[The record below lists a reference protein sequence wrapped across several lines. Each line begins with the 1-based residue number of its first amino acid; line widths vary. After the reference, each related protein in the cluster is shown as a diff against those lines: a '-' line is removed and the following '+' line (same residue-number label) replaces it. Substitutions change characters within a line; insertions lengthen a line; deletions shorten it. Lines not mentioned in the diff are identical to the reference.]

1 MIKISNLTV
10 SFSDG
15 ANKLTVLKDLN
26 YTLKKGEVLAV
37 VGESGCGKT
46 VHALSLIRLL
56 PSGANIDGGEIIFE
70 DKDILKLTPAQVRRI
85 RGAKIAMIFQ
95 DPMTSLN
102 PSFTVQSQIAEAILA
117 HQKIAKEKAIERA
130 QDILQKVGIE
140 KQFFTCYPHQL
151 SGGMRQR
158 VMIAIAL
165 CCNPEILIADEPT
178 TALDVTVQ
186 AQILQLI
193 KKLQRENN
201 MTVIFITHNLA
212 IVDDIATR
220 VIVLYGGQKAEEA
233 PKEELLT
240 NPLHPY
246 TKGLL
251 GSVVTLQSRQTKLN
265 AIPGAPP
272 LPGEHFEGCNFEPR
286 CPFRMPKCKTQKPPV
301 FMARDN
307 HQVRCWMYEEDDS
320 DD

>member
-10 SFSDG
+10 SFRDGGSD
-15 ANKLTVLKDLN
+15 LTVLDDLS
-26 YTLKKGEVLAV
+26 YTLKKAEVLAV

-46 VHALSLIRLL
+46 IHALSLMRLL
-56 PSGANIDGGEIIFE
+56 PAGASVRRGEIMFE
-70 DKDILKLTPAQVRRI
+70 QQDILKLSSDEVRHI
-85 RGAKIAMIFQ
+85 RGAKIAMVFQ

-102 PSFTVQSQIAEAILA
+102 PVFTVQEQLEEAILA
-117 HQKIAKEKAIERA
+117 HQKITKQQAAA
-130 QDILQKVGIE
+130 QAEDILHKVGME
-140 KQFFTCYPHQL
+140 KQFLKSYPHQL

-165 CCNPEILIADEPT
+165 CCNPQILIADEPT

-186 AQILQLI
+186 AQILELI
-193 KKLQRENN
+193 KKLQKENN

-220 VIVLYGGQKAEEA
+220 VIVLYGGQKVEEA
-233 PKEELLT
+233 AKEELLQ

-251 GSVVTLQSRQTKLN
+251 GSIVTLQSRQTKLS

-272 LPGEHFEGCNFEPR
+272 LPGEQFKGCSFEPR
-286 CPFRMPKCKTQKPPV
+286 CPFRMPKCKTEKPPV

-307 HQVRCWMYEEDDS
+307 HQVRCWMYAEDDS
-320 DD
+320 DE

>member
-10 SFSDG
+10 SFNEDG
-15 ANKLTVLKDLN
+15 ADLTVLRNLSYSLEKA
-26 YTLKKGEVLAV
+26 EVLAV

-46 VHALSLIRLL
+46 IHALSLMRLL
-56 PSGANIDGGEIIFE
+56 PPEARVNNGEIIFE
-70 DKDILKLTPAQVRRI
+70 QKDILKLPAGEVRKI
-85 RGAKIAMIFQ
+85 RGEKIAMVFQ

-102 PSFTVQSQIAEAILA
+102 PVFTVEEQIAEAILA
-117 HQKIAKEKAIERA
+117 HKKISKQEALKKTS
-130 QDILQKVGIE
+130 DLLQKVGID
-140 KQFFTCYPHQL
+140 KKFLKSYPHQL
-151 SGGMRQR
+151 SGGMRQS
-158 VMIAIAL
+158 VMIAAAL
-165 CCNPEILIADEPT
+165 CCSPQILIADEPT

-186 AQILQLI
+186 AQILELI
-193 KKLQRENN
+193 KKLQKENN

-220 VIVLYGGQKAEEA
+220 VIVLYGGQKVEESA
-233 PKEELLT
+233 KQELFN

-272 LPGEHFEGCNFEPR
+272 LPGEVFKGCSFEPR
-286 CPFRMPKCKTQKPPV
+286 CPFKMPKCKNECPPV
-301 FMARDN
+301 FMAGDN
-307 HQVRCWMYEEDDS
+307 HQVRCWMYAEDD